1 MLLRCSC
8 GSSEIKKNIH
18 LYGQM
23 IHILDTSGYF
33 QNNGLSVINSGLVR
47 AVTNVKYRTKQL
59 ESQECNSLSIV
70 CLN

>member
-1 MLLRCSC
+1 
-8 GSSEIKKNIH
+8 
-18 LYGQM
+18 M

-33 QNNGLSVINSGLVR
+33 PNNGLSVINSGLVR
-47 AVTNVKYRTKQL
+47 AITNVKYRTKQL